1 MDNGL
6 NLQCSA
12 WTLWA
17 IWHGNRR
24 CWECVQHPM
33 KDLLPQQG
41 TPDTI
46 SLDAMDQSLSDLV
59 RDQRLETHLIWLWRW
74 FQSAQLGG
82 CWLTWCLYV
91 EKKGS
96 LLTSHFAQGI
106 FSAVS
111 LLVCF
116 VKILPGL
123 GQHLSTWLWTECPAD
138 FWKDMHM
145 WIHVDVACNISAFGA
160 IFFALVTSYRSSCSE
175 VMVPRTVFSCSLRD
189 NKLMGWK
196 YWPG

>member
-1 MDNGL
+1 MASIYSVQLEPFGQSGMGIAIAENVCSIL
-6 NLQCSA
+6 WKTSFHSKVLQIPSVLMQ
-12 WTLWA
+12 WTSPYL
-17 IWHGNRR
+17 IWSETR
-24 CWECVQHPM
+24 
-33 KDLLPQQG
+33 
-41 TPDTI
+41 DT
-46 SLDAMDQSLSDLV
+46 SDLV
-59 RDQRLETHLIWLWRW
+59 VEVVSECTAGW
-74 FQSAQLGG
+74 

-189 NKLMGWK
+189 NKLMAWK